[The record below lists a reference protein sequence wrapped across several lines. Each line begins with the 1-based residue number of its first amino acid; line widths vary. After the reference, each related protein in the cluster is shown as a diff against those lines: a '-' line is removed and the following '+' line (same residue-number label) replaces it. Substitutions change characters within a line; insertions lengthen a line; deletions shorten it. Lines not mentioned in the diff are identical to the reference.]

1 MKGRAVRSV
10 PAGSC
15 LVAWGLETVF
25 QCPSPRKEKKKKKTM
40 KELFWG
46 WFLEE
51 RTHCAGRAHSTFTH
65 PCQCWCG
72 AGAMGVI
79 AAGEKCMGA
88 LQTASGNVL

>member
-1 MKGRAVRSV
+1 MGFGDRLSV
-10 PAGSC
+10 SFPQEG
-15 LVAWGLETVF
+15 
-25 QCPSPRKEKKKKKTM
+25 KKKKKTM